1 MLKTVERYKYVR
13 QMGRGRGV
21 RIDRK
26 GGVGCEGGQMGR
38 NGGCDADSWG
48 GVGWGCEGGQMGRG
62 GGVRESYD
70 V

>member
-13 QMGRGRGV
+13 QMGRGRGRGV
-21 RIDRK
+21 RVDRK

-48 GVGWGCEGGQMGRG
+48 GVG
-62 GGVRESYD
+62 V
-70 V
+70 